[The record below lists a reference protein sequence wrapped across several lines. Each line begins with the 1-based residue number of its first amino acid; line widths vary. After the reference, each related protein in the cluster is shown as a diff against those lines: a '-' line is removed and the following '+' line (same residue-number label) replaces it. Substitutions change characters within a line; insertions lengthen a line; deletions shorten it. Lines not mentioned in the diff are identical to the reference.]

1 MRLDTDQRT
10 CIPNEKILLFIM
22 GSEIRGVDL
31 MQPNHL
37 TIPTISHARQVLQP
51 KVIDFLISEAQLYWT
66 DTLLNEIKTAG
77 ISNGI
82 ISTVTDTDLAQVN
95 GFAVDWIAHNL
106 YVSTESGGQSR
117 ILASNV
123 RGEYVTQI
131 HTDLLQVL
139 SIALDP
145 AK

>member
-1 MRLDTDQRT
+1 MRLDADQRT

-37 TIPTISHARQVLQP
+37 TIPTISHTVQVLQP

-66 DTLLNEIKTAG
+66 DLMLNEIKTAG

-82 ISTVTDTDLAQVN
+82 ISTVTDTDLAVVN
-95 GFAVDWIAHNL
+95 GFAVDWIAHIM
-106 YVSTESGGQSR
+106 YVSTESGDNSR
-117 ILASNV
+117 ILASNL

-131 HTDLLQVL
+131 HKDLLQVL